1 MQFGTFNYPVPVN
14 EPVLSYAPG
23 SAEKLALKQAI
34 ASLKKKS
41 LDIPM
46 IINGKEIRTEIKYSI
61 HPPHEIKHTL
71 DRKSTRLNSSH

>member
-1 MQFGTFNYPVPVN
+1 MFILCLFLKPNSIIMQFGTFNYPVPAN
-14 EPVLSYAPG
+14 EPVLTYAPG

-46 IINGKEIRTEIKYSI
+46 IINGKEVNYRV
-61 HPPHEIKHTL
+61 
-71 DRKSTRLNSSH
+71 